1 MDTLERIA
9 KRLHRTRTDPLFQRA
24 WAALQAEGW
33 RRDDLTT
40 PGVSAKCL
48 AEFRER
54 LTAQTG
60 RRSPGRTPAWIKAA
74 FAASD
79 EAAEEAS
86 IDPAVQAFRADV
98 LHGHLLAPRTV
109 PNWLWARAG
118 KFEGLD
124 SLLAYQG
131 ESNVVG
137 LPVAGNADVERL
149 HTIVRRLVKVHR
161 WPEDAATTFV
171 LTGGT
176 PLRWPIHARAT
187 LTETG
192 ATTVHI
198 TVEAWVPATAVTA
211 AFQRARREFF
221 SRAPRAP
228 RRLSARQ
235 QALAAFV
242 TTQGDV
248 SARTRM
254 DAWNQA
260 HRNWRYRDPRNF
272 DRDSRRAAAAVARL
286 K

>member
-1 MDTLERIA
+1 MDTLERVA
-9 KRLHRTRTDPLFQRA
+9 KRLHRTRTDPDFQRA

-40 PGVSAKCL
+40 PRER
-48 AEFRER
+48 AECVAELRQR

-60 RRSPGRTPAWIKAA
+60 HRSPGRTPAWIKAA

-86 IDPAVQAFRADV
+86 HDPAVQAFRADV

-109 PNWLWARAG
+109 PDWLWARAG

-137 LPVAGNADVERL
+137 LPVAGNADVEGLR
-149 HTIVRRLVKVHR
+149 TIVRRLVNVYQ
-161 WPEDAATTFV
+161 WPEDAATAFV
-171 LTGGT
+171 LTGQT
-176 PLRWPIHARAT
+176 PLRWPIQARAT

-192 ATTVHI
+192 ATTVQI
-198 TVEAWVPATAVTA
+198 TVEAWVPVTAVTA
-211 AFQRARREFF
+211 AYQRARRTLVE
-221 SRAPRAP
+221 RAPRAP

-235 QALAAFV
+235 QALAAFS
-242 TTQGDV
+242 TTQDGV
-248 SARTRM
+248 SARTRL
-254 DAWNQA
+254 DRWNKA
-260 HRNWRYRDPRNF
+260 HPKWRYREVRNF
-272 DRDSRRAAAAVARL
+272 VRDSRRAAVRL
-286 K
+286 G